1 MVGLLYLPRLYVYHN
16 DKEYLSDIDTTF
28 LLMEQ
33 RLLKYI
39 MKPALV
45 ATYAF
50 GFILIYE
57 NDYLLSENYFLLKLV
72 LVLIL
77 SLFHIYLSILYKDFK
92 KGYRYKTTKFFRIIN
107 EIPTILMIVIILLVI
122 VRPDLQST

>member
-28 LLMEQ
+28 LLMEH

-39 MKPALV
+39 MKPALI
-45 ATYAF
+45 ATYAL

-57 NDYLLSENYFLLKLV
+57 NDYLLFENYFLLKLI
-72 LVLIL
+72 LVFIL

-122 VRPDLQST
+122 VRPDLQSS

>member
-16 DKEYLSDIDTTF
+16 DKEYSSDMDITF
-28 LLMEQ
+28 LLMEH

-39 MKPALV
+39 MKPALI
-45 ATYAF
+45 ATYVF

-57 NDYLLSENYFLLKLV
+57 NNYFLNENYFLLKLL

-77 SLFHIYLSILYKDFK
+77 TLFHIYLTILYKDFK
-92 KGYRYKTTKFFRIIN
+92 KGYRYNKKLIFT
-107 EIPTILMIVIILLVI
+107 ELLMRFQIY
-122 VRPDLQST
+122 